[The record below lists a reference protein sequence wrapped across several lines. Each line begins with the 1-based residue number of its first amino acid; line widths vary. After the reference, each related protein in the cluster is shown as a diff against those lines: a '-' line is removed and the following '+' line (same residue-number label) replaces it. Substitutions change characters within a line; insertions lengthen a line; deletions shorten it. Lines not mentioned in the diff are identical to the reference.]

1 MRRTRWRLA
10 RMAAIP
16 TLVVLALY
24 AIVMTAID
32 VSVYRSLIADADSR
46 VAGRAL
52 AFARGGPGGAG
63 LLRPEF
69 TSEPVYAWLYGTDGK
84 VSLATPGAPAAP
96 ADLHPASYAPA
107 SVEIGG
113 EPYRVQSLPA
123 VDESGQ
129 PAGWLLVG
137 RSVRDVYAS
146 TTRLAIVEGTV
157 AIPLLLLVFFGSF
170 WFARR
175 TIAPVEEARR
185 RQLAFT
191 ADASHELRTPLTVI
205 EAEASLA
212 LQKERD
218 ADSYRKSIERIA
230 SEGAR
235 LRRIVEDLLWL
246 ARFESEPDRPV
257 AASIDVGEVATDTVA
272 RFRHVADQRGIRLDG
287 RVTSPV
293 PPLVT
298 APADWIDRLTGVLVD
313 NACRY
318 TPEGGTVEVSVVTGE
333 GRVRLAVDDSG
344 PGIPEEERGRVFD
357 RFHRANDK
365 PGGAGLGL
373 AIGNAIVTATGGRW
387 EVGTSPAGGSR
398 MAVHWPLL
406 KPPRE
411 LEPSGDVAL
420 PSSAAPAAPEVSAGD
435 RAEAPA
441 EPAAQEPASERGMAR
456 SSAPGAGSRPAHN
469 RAALRQ
475 PPPAGR

>member
-1 MRRTRWRLA
+1 MARTRWRLA

-32 VSVYRSLIADADSR
+32 VGIFRSLVADTDTHVTGR
-46 VAGRAL
+46 VVE
-52 AFARGGPGGAG
+52 FARGGPGG
-63 LLRPEF
+63 LRVPRNTEGG
-69 TSEPVYAWLYGTDGK
+69 PPIYAWLYGLDGK
-84 VSLATPGAPAAP
+84 VVVAMPGAPNP
-96 ADLHPASYAPA
+96 PPGLHPTSPSWAQ
-107 SVEIGG
+107 IGG
-113 EPYRVQSLPA
+113 EPYRVQSISA
-123 VDESGQ
+123 VDTASGQ

-137 RSVRDVYAS
+137 TSAADVYAA
-146 TTRLAIVEGTV
+146 TFRLAVVEGTV
-157 AIPLLLLVFFGSF
+157 GIPLLLLTFFGSL

-218 ADSYRKSIERIA
+218 AESYRTSIERIA
-230 SEGAR
+230 REGAR

-246 ARFESEPDRPV
+246 ARFESEPERPAV
-257 AASIDVGEVATDTVA
+257 TTIDVAEVATDTVA
-272 RFRHVADQRGIRLDG
+272 RFQHVADQRGIRLVG
-287 RVTSPV
+287 RVTTPV
-293 PPLVT
+293 PPLIA
-298 APADWIDRLTGVLVD
+298 APADWIDRLAGVLVD

-318 TPEGGTVEVSVVTGE
+318 TPEGGTVEISVVTGE

-344 PGIPEEERGRVFD
+344 PGIPLEERARIFD

-373 AIGNAIVTATGGRW
+373 AIGNAVVTATGGRW
-387 EVGTSPAGGSR
+387 EVTDSPAGGTR
-398 MAVHWPLL
+398 MAVHWPLTR
-406 KPPRE
+406 PPRE
-411 LEPSGDVAL
+411 LEPSGEVA
-420 PSSAAPAAPEVSAGD
+420 AVPAAPGEQEVSAAG
-435 RAEAPA
+435 RAVVPA
-441 EPAAQEPASERGMAR
+441 EPPVPAPASETAPAR
-456 SSAPGAGSRPAHN
+456 SSARGARSRPAHSS
-469 RAALRQ
+469 AALRQ